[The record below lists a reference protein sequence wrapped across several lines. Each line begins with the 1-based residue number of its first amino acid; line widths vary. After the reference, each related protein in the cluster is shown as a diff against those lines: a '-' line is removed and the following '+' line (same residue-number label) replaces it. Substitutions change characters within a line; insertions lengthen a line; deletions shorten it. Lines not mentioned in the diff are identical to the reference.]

1 MGGGGRG
8 KKQLLYLRMRKQSLY
23 DLYKLILLDFKLY

>member
-8 KKQLLYLRMRKQSLY
+8 KQQLLYLRTKKQSLY